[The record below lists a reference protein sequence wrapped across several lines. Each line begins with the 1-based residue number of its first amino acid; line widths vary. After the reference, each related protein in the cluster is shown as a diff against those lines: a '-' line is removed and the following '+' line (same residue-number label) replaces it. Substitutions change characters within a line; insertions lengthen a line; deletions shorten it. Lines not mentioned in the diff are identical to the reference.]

1 MRPTRSLALLAL
13 VATSAAA
20 HAEEPDDRGQPLAVE
35 AVPAVE
41 RTPDGKRAPTGRF
54 EIGAGLSS
62 DEGFVAHAAVAQDDL
77 FHTGQQL
84 SLSADIS
91 ALRQRFVITH
101 DIPTLFGTGLALRTE
116 LFSARRS
123 YPGFTREGT
132 GGAVTLAHQLDRST
146 RIYARYRLEHV
157 SMDLGAPELN
167 GMAARLLDGN
177 LGDGTIATVTGGIV
191 HDTLDQHALPLHGT
205 YLHLFAE
212 RADRQLGSEY
222 DFDRFGALADHARS
236 LGPFTLRLHGH
247 ATYVR
252 SHDPMGV
259 PLSERI
265 QSDGY
270 RDVRGYALDSLGSQ
284 GSNLAAIGRVEL
296 ELPVWRRAGLSI
308 AGFVDAGV
316 RSNED
321 ASWGPIASSLQ
332 RSVGL
337 SIIWRSP
344 LGPLR
349 FDVAFPLD
357 GKDRDRQ
364 FLLNFGVP
372 F

>member
-35 AVPAVE
+35 AVPAVD
-41 RTPDGKRAPTGRF
+41 RTPDGKREPTGRF

-222 DFDRFGALADHARS
+222 DFDRFGAVADHARS

-252 SHDPMGV
+252 T
-259 PLSERI
+259 
-265 QSDGY
+265 
-270 RDVRGYALDSLGSQ
+270 LGSQ